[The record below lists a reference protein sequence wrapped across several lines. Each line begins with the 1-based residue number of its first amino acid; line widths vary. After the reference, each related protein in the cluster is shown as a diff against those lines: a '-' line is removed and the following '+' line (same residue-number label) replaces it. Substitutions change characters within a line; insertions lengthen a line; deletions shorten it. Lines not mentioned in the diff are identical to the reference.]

1 LGEPGKLAKLWLFTK
16 SDTNLPK
23 SDDAAFDWRKDR
35 GPLDTRIP
43 TLNDYSLLIGEILRS
58 IEHFRIFTTGIGLSL
73 FFAPIS
79 S

>member
-1 LGEPGKLAKLWLFTK
+1 MALYK
-16 SDTNLPK
+16 SDINLPK

-35 GPLDTRIP
+35 GRLDTRIH
-43 TLNDYSLLIGEILRS
+43 TLNDYPLLIGEILRS
-58 IEHFRIFTTGIGLSL
+58 IEHFRIFTTGIGLPL